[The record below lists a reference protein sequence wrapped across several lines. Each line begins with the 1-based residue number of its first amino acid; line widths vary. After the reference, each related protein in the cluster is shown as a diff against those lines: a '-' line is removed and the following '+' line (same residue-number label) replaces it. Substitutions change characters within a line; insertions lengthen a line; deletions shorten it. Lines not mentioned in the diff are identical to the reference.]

1 MLFVDFPFCARKNST
16 VDSTRNADMN
26 VSKIRFLGIFLA
38 ALATVSLA
46 ACGGGGGSSG
56 STTGGGSSTGS
67 GTSTQLASC
76 TTTTY
81 NDAVDQ
87 GVAPCLTVMGLAS
100 GQSVSVS
107 DGSAT
112 LTENS
117 NGTFNFPTIDNGTQN
132 GGVVPPSATFSIT
145 ATTGGATCSLSGGTA
160 STTPYAVTALCA
172 KYPAVSPDVPKVTT
186 IPGASGTA
194 QVIASPTIVPVY
206 ISTGSLATGNE
217 SNDATYLNQLV
228 NSQEWALLSQYGVG
242 TATVDS
248 AVTVN
253 PGSWSSGH
261 TVTSADLTTILQDV
275 QSQGVTLTAST
286 VLSVYLPV
294 GVYVNPVINGG
305 TGYTGTVAS
314 GSTNVPFALVADDSS
329 NGQYIANSSVY
340 WEAEADIV
348 NDVTNADGSGYAWMS
363 ANPDLW
369 LGTSVTQQ
377 STAFENDA
385 TSIGIGTV
393 CMSVDGAGPIQATDV
408 STGDIFPIWSQQDA
422 NAGRNPCQPN
432 ADFYDNTQPNPT
444 VTLSDG
450 NTPFVGVV
458 AQGTTTVTGTL
469 GGVSRTD
476 QAIVVA
482 PGKSVTVQAQVFT
495 TAAVQDMAASVNV
508 VSYISGVDTGNCS
521 YQTAGGV
528 QPIAGLC
535 TPLVSVSAVKNVTR
549 PSASGVNN
557 GDTIEFTVTASST
570 AFKGIY
576 VLAVQLGSESVATP
590 IAVTNGATW
599 Q

>member
-1 MLFVDFPFCARKNST
+1 MTTIKSRTLS
-16 VDSTRNADMN
+16 
-26 VSKIRFLGIFLA
+26 ILLA
-38 ALATVSLA
+38 ALAAVSLA
-46 ACGGGGGSSG
+46 ACGGGGSGG
-56 STTGGGSSTGS
+56 STTASSPGGGTTPPSA
-67 GTSTQLASC
+67 QLASC

-87 GVAPCLTVMGLAS
+87 GVAPCLTVTGLAS

-107 DGSAT
+107 DGTNT
-112 LTENS
+112 LTESS

-145 ATTGGATCSLSGGTA
+145 TTTGGATCSLSGGTA
-160 STTPYAVTALCA
+160 TTTPYAVTALCA
-172 KYPAVSPDVPKVTT
+172 KYPAVSPAMPKVTT
-186 IPGASGTA
+186 MPGVSGTV
-194 QVIASPTIVPVY
+194 QVIASPVIVPVY

-217 SNDATYLNQLV
+217 SNDATFLSQLV
-228 NSQEWALLSQYGVG
+228 NSQEWGLLSQYGVG
-242 TATVDS
+242 TATVDA

-261 TVTSADLTTILQDV
+261 TMTSADLTTILQDV

-286 VLSVYLPV
+286 VLTVYLPV
-294 GVYVNPVINGG
+294 GVYVNPAVNGG

-314 GSTNVPFALVADDSS
+314 GSTNVPFALVTDDSS

-340 WEAEADIV
+340 WEAEAGIV
-348 NDVTNADGSGYAWMS
+348 NDATNADGHGYAWMS
-363 ANPDLW
+363 SNPDLW
-369 LGTSVTQQ
+369 LGASVTQQ
-377 STAFENDA
+377 NTSFENDA
-385 TSIGIGTV
+385 TNIGVGTV
-393 CMSVDGAGPIQATDV
+393 CMSADGGIMQAPDI
-408 STGDIFPIWSQQDA
+408 STGDIVSMWSQTDA

-432 ADFYDNTQPNPT
+432 ADSFDNSQPNPT
-444 VTLSDG
+444 VTLSNS

-458 AQGTTTVTGTL
+458 AQGTTAVTGTL
-469 GGVSRTD
+469 GGVPRTD

-495 TAAVQDMAASVNV
+495 TAAVQDMVASVNV
-508 VSYISGVDTGNCS
+508 LSYISGTDTGNCS
-521 YQTAGGV
+521 FQTAGGV

-535 TPLVSVSAVKNVTR
+535 TPLISVSAVKNVTR
-549 PSASGVNN
+549 SSATGVNN

-570 AFKGIY
+570 PFKGMY
-576 VLAVQLGSESVATP
+576 VLTVMLGSENVATP
-590 IAVTNGATW
+590 IAVTNGTTW

>member
-1 MLFVDFPFCARKNST
+1 
-16 VDSTRNADMN
+16 MN
-26 VSKIRFLGIFLA
+26 VSKFRLSGTLLA

-46 ACGGGGGSSG
+46 ACGGGGGASSG
-56 STTGGGSSTGS
+56 TATGGGGSTGS
-67 GTSTQLASC
+67 GGTAQLASC

-87 GVAPCLTVMGLAS
+87 GVAPCLTVTGLAS

-107 DGSAT
+107 DGTNT
-112 LTENS
+112 LIESS
-117 NGTFNFPTIDNGTQN
+117 NGTFNFPTIDNGSQS

-186 IPGASGTA
+186 MPGSSGTA

-217 SNDATYLNQLV
+217 ANDATFLSQLV
-228 NSQEWALLSQYGVG
+228 NSQEWGLLSQYGVG
-242 TATVDS
+242 AATVDA

-253 PGSWSSGH
+253 PGSWNSGH
-261 TVTSADLTTILQDV
+261 TVTRADLTTILQDV
-275 QSQGVTLTAST
+275 QSQGVTLTGST
-286 VLSVYLPV
+286 VLTVYLPV
-294 GVYVNPVINGG
+294 GVYVNPVVNGG

-314 GSTNVPFALVADDSS
+314 GSTNVPFALVADNSS
-329 NGQYIANSSVY
+329 NGQYVAVDSVY
-340 WEAEADIV
+340 WEAEAGIV
-348 NDVTNADGSGYAWMS
+348 NDVTNAGGNGYAWMS
-363 ANPDLW
+363 SNPDLW

-377 STAFENDA
+377 STSFENDA
-385 TSIGIGTV
+385 TNIGVGTV
-393 CMSVDGAGPIQATDV
+393 CMSVDGAGPLQATDI

-432 ADFYDNTQPNPT
+432 ADYYDNTQPNPI
-444 VTLSDG
+444 VTLSDS

-458 AQGTTTVTGTL
+458 PQGTTTVTGAL

-521 YQTAGGV
+521 YQTVGGV

-570 AFKGIY
+570 PFKGMY
-576 VLAVQLGSESVATP
+576 VLTVELGSESVATP
-590 IAVTNGATW
+590 IAVTNGTTW

>member
-1 MLFVDFPFCARKNST
+1 MTIHTKRILS
-16 VDSTRNADMN
+16 
-26 VSKIRFLGIFLA
+26 ILLA
-38 ALATVSLA
+38 ALAAVSLA
-46 ACGGGGGSSG
+46 ACGGGGGG
-56 STTGGGSSTGS
+56 STTASSPGGGSTPPSAALAACTDPNYD
-67 GTSTQLASC
+67 TSTYS
-76 TTTTY
+76 
-81 NDAVDQ
+81 
-87 GVAPCLTVMGLAS
+87 GIAPCVTVTGLTS
-100 GQSVSVS
+100 GQSVTVS

-112 LTENS
+112 LTETA
-117 NGTFNFPTIDNGTQN
+117 NGTYTFPGLANGSEQ
-132 GGVVPPSATFSIT
+132 GVAVNPTVTFSVT
-145 ATTGGATCSLSGGTA
+145 ATTGGATCSLAGGGATA
-160 STTPYAVTALCA
+160 GQAPSATAYAPSALCA
-172 KYPAVSPDVPKVTT
+172 KYPAVSPGLPKITT
-186 IPGASGTA
+186 MPGASGTA

-217 SNDATYLNQLV
+217 SNDATFLSQLV
-228 NSQEWALLSQYGVG
+228 SSQEWGLLSQYGVG
-242 TATVDS
+242 AATVDA

-253 PGSWSSGH
+253 PGSWSQYH
-261 TVTSADLTTILQDV
+261 TVTAADLSTIAQGV
-275 QSQGVTLTAST
+275 AAQGVTLTPSS
-286 VLSVYLPV
+286 VLVIYLPPTV
-294 GVYVNPVINGG
+294 TVSPTVSGG

-314 GSTNVPFALVADDSS
+314 GSTAVPFALVTDD
-329 NGQYIANSSVY
+329 NVNDVAYVPNSSVY
-340 WEAEADIV
+340 WEAEAGIV
-348 NDVTNADGSGYAWMS
+348 NDVTNAGGNGYAWMS
-363 ANPDLW
+363 SNPDLW

-377 STAFENDA
+377 STSFENDA
-385 TSIGIGTV
+385 TNIGVGTV
-393 CMSVDGAGPIQATDV
+393 CMSVDGAGPLQATDI

-432 ADFYDNTQPNPT
+432 ADYYDNTQPNPI
-444 VTLSDG
+444 VTLSDS

-458 AQGTTTVTGTL
+458 PQGTTTVTGAL

-521 YQTAGGV
+521 YQTVGGV

-570 AFKGIY
+570 PFKGMY
-576 VLAVQLGSESVATP
+576 VLTVELGSESVATP
-590 IAVTNGATW
+590 IAVTNGTTW

>member
-1 MLFVDFPFCARKNST
+1 
-16 VDSTRNADMN
+16 MN
-26 VSKIRFLGIFLA
+26 VSKIRFWGVFLA
-38 ALATVSLA
+38 ALATISLA
-46 ACGGGGGSSG
+46 ACGGGGGSGSSG

-87 GVAPCLTVMGLAS
+87 GVAPCLTVTGLAS

-112 LTENS
+112 LTESS

-132 GGVVPPSATFSIT
+132 GGVVPPSATFAIT

-160 STTPYAVTALCA
+160 TTTPYAVTALCA
-172 KYPAVSPDVPKVTT
+172 KYPAVPPNLPKVTT
-186 IPGASGTA
+186 MPGVSGTA

-217 SNDATYLNQLV
+217 ANDAAFLSQLV
-228 NSQEWALLSQYGVG
+228 SSQEWGLLSQYGVG
-242 TATVDS
+242 AATVDA

-253 PGSWSSGH
+253 PGAWSSGH

-286 VLSVYLPV
+286 VLTVYLPV
-294 GVYVNPVINGG
+294 GVYVNPVVNGG

-314 GSTNVPFALVADDSS
+314 GSTNVPFALVTDDSS

-340 WEAEADIV
+340 WEAEAGIV
-348 NDVTNADGSGYAWMS
+348 NDATNVGGQGYAWMS
-363 ANPDLW
+363 SNSDLW
-369 LGTSVTQQ
+369 LGASVTQQ
-377 STAFENDA
+377 DTSFENDA
-385 TSIGIGTV
+385 TNIGVGTV
-393 CMSVDGAGPIQATDV
+393 CMSADGGIMQAPDI
-408 STGDIFPIWSQQDA
+408 STGDVVSMWSQTDA
-422 NAGRNPCQPN
+422 TAGRNPCQPN
-432 ADFYDNTQPNPT
+432 ADTFDTTQPNPT
-444 VTLSDG
+444 VTLSDS

-458 AQGTTTVTGTL
+458 PQGTTAVTGTL
-469 GGVSRTD
+469 VGISRID
-476 QAIVVA
+476 QAIIVA

-508 VSYISGVDTGNCS
+508 VSYISGTDTGNCS
-521 YQTAGGV
+521 FQTAGGV

-549 PSASGVNN
+549 PSATGVNN

-570 AFKGIY
+570 PFKGMY
-576 VLAVQLGSESVATP
+576 VLTVMLGSENVATP
-590 IAVTNGATW
+590 IAVTNGTTW